1 MVINILYTPGEK
13 IFKLNGKT
21 YVRNFHAYVAGDKIR
36 IVNAYDTRDELLP
49 YTKFDLISFNGNSYN
64 SALEVMAAI
73 AQPLFRKLGDS
84 SGGLSVPFD
93 NNITVLEKSVYINW
107 SASGSRDGKV
117 AQKLSNSAPFT
128 VNGNQ
133 FVLIYTYK
141 NFTMYQ
147 AQNYNP
153 EIHLWIFK
161 PGKGTYGYNETPV
174 QVKDIRYIGY
184 TRGNYENVEYDLGEI
199 GELPISL
206 YINQDNVSYTTNQ
219 DVYNIFKCT
228 REGNDFSYV
237 FIGTDKYLIGNYQ
250 NNTESQ
256 EVFESEFNLLTGET
270 LYPPT
275 QISEAN
281 FYDTYQVTD
290 PATLAVADFSA
301 GANFYF
307 IEEINTELMHFAVKQ
322 TQKDAAAF
330 DGARVHIDG
339 NNYDIENPTSQNGY
353 DIYLLGSADDIGTPN
368 GNNLPFNVWS
378 FGGGGAAELSE
389 TVIST
394 GGSKH
399 NFNLDGNNVVV
410 FNTSSNST
418 LTGLESGKIKEVI
431 IINKGTGAVDVPS
444 NSSNSASS
452 NRFQFAVSVIKIP
465 QNGVLRVYFSEIDN
479 VWKVANLEGIPTN
492 LAHLGLTEDQVLVI
506 GPDGITRTEEAKDIF
521 IANDVRTTLYTTDA
535 ELNTD
540 YSDAFRGVRVQC
552 SQTLQV
558 CEKLDNSSTGKW
570 LKGFVDRYET
580 QWVNVTT
587 TADVNSSTVKYRR
600 IGNTIQV
607 QGIIETNNISPQAD
621 VVCFTLPLGFRPVAN
636 VATSIPVSFNTGNYE
651 PHFCSLSI
659 NGVFTINNCS
669 GVAATVIYLEFT
681 I

>member
-1 MVINILYTPGEK
+1 MSASRASQELAQKTNVNPSVNRQTEATAEDFGEIGQIFDDHADRLDELQNELYHADFVGYYGS
-13 IFKLNGKT
+13 LSLLQAT
-21 YVRNFHAYVAGDKIR
+21 YPTAPENAFAI
-36 IVNAYDTRDELLP
+36 IVNGSNIPQQIYRWENSAWT
-49 YTKFDLISFNGNSYN
+49 LIYGTDALVSYN
-64 SALEVMAAI
+64 SKTQFPNPGVVDTLYFA
-73 AQPLFRKLGDS
+73 KDS
-84 SGGLSVPFD
+84 RLLYLWL
-93 NNITVLEKSVYINW
+93 NN
-107 SASGSRDGKV
+107 
-117 AQKLSNSAPFT
+117 
-128 VNGNQ
+128 
-133 FVLIYTYK
+133 
-141 NFTMYQ
+141 
-147 AQNYNP
+147 
-153 EIHLWIFK
+153 
-161 PGKGTYGYNETPV
+161 
-174 QVKDIRYIGY
+174 
-184 TRGNYENVEYDLGEI
+184 
-199 GELPISL
+199 L
-206 YINQDNVSYTTNQ
+206 YIPINQSN
-219 DVYNIFKCT
+219 
-228 REGNDFSYV
+228 
-237 FIGTDKYLIGNYQ
+237 
-250 NNTESQ
+250 
-256 EVFESEFNLLTGET
+256 
-270 LYPPT
+270 PP
-275 QISEAN
+275 N

-339 NNYDIENPTSQNGY
+339 NNYDIETPTSQNGY
-353 DIYLLGSADDIGTPN
+353 DIYLLGSADNIGNPN

-418 LTGLESGKIKEVI
+418 LTGLESGEIKEVI

-479 VWKVANLEGIPTN
+479 VWKVSNIEGIPTN

-636 VATSIPVSFNTGNYE
+636 VATSIPVSFNSGNYE

-669 GVAATVIYLEFT
+669 GVAATVIYLEYT

>member
-1 MVINILYTPGEK
+1 MSLLSQLSQSVASLTNR
-13 IFKLNGKT
+13 LNEITTNAKKT
-21 YVRNFHAYVAGDKIR
+21 E
-36 IVNAYDTRDELLP
+36 EL
-49 YTKFDLISFNGNSYN
+49 DLLQ
-64 SALEVMAAI
+64 ALEETGLIRVSQDGVSYKVNV
-73 AQPLFRKLGDS
+73 AQVASLFGEPNVKG
-84 SGGLSVPFD
+84 
-93 NNITVLEKSVYINW
+93 NKNIVYLDWN
-107 SASGSRDGKV
+107 SSGSRESK
-117 AQKLSNSAPFT
+117 A
-128 VNGNQ
+128 VNAVNNGSIWNVSGNE
-133 FVLIYTYK
+133 FGIIYNYK
-141 NFTMYQ
+141 NQTNIQFDD
-147 AQNYNP
+147 YNP
-153 EIHLWIFK
+153 EIHAWLLLK
-161 PGKGTYGYNETPV
+161 GKGVYGNGGEDTIN
-174 QVKDIRYIGY
+174 QNDIFYLGF
-184 TRGNYENVEYDLGEI
+184 TKKNYENQLWDLGDI
-199 GELPISL
+199 GNSN
-206 YINQDNVSYTTNQ
+206 INDFIDQGFITYQINPVK
-219 DVYNIFKCT
+219 YNIFKCVQNG
-228 REGNDFSYV
+228 EPKNYLY
-237 FIGTDKYLIGNYQ
+237 IGDQSNIGNQ
-250 NNTESQ
+250 INSPNIDPT
-256 EVFESEFNLLTGET
+256 LLEDYFDLTNENV
-270 LYPPT
+270 YPPT
-275 QISEAN
+275 PDSESG

-301 GANFYF
+301 GAEFYF

-339 NNYDIENPTSQNGY
+339 NNYDLENPTSQNGY
-353 DIYLLGSADDIGTPN
+353 DIYLLGSADDIGSPN

-399 NFNLDGNNVVV
+399 NFNLYGNNVVV

-418 LTGLESGKIKEVI
+418 LTGLESGEIKEVI
-431 IINKGTGAVDVPS
+431 IINKGTGSVDVLS

-452 NRFQFAVSVIKIP
+452 NRFQLAVPLIKIP

-479 VWKVANLEGIPTN
+479 VWKVANIEGIPTN
-492 LAHLGLTEDQVLVI
+492 LAHLGLTEDQVLMI

-600 IGNTIQV
+600 IGNTIQI
-607 QGIIETNNISPQAD
+607 QGIIETKSISPEAD
-621 VVCFTLPLGFRPVAN
+621 VICFTLPVGFRPVAN
-636 VATSIPVSFNTGNYE
+636 VATCIPVSFNTGNYE